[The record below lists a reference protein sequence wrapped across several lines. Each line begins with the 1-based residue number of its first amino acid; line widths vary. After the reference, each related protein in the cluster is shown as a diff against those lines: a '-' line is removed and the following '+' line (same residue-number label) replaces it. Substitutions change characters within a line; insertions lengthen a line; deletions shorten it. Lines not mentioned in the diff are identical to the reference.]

1 MKTSTWHVVIGMVMV
16 LNASSL
22 VRADERG
29 ADCRVNTLQGRYIF
43 SARGFTIVPG
53 IAQPNATVPSVAQ
66 PKAIVEV
73 IDFNGDGTLSVPEA
87 TRRQTN
93 PGTVFQGTAT
103 RVSRETEQ

>member
-29 ADCRVNTLQGRYIF
+29 GDCRVNKLQGRYIF
-43 SARGFTIVPG
+43 SARGFTRSLPG
-53 IAQPNATVPSVAQ
+53 TGTYTVEDNCTGTITFDGPLFDIFLSPRAD
-66 PKAIVEV
+66 AIWM
-73 IDFNGDGTLSVPEA
+73 I
-87 TRRQTN
+87 QTN